1 VLVAIQSLTTIKPFL
16 TILSFIFLIVTKSIS
31 QNFTLVSQNKA
42 DQKDTGLL
50 YHYIDKQSGFM
61 GADLYIWTNGKFTY
75 RSYTDLAYWISAGT
89 WSINDKWFLFS
100 SNLKNMLGVNISY
113 LTRQTE
119 EKETSRFAIIKD
131 LAGREYP
138 HGAIHVNHDSIMC
151 FYGDLECFGSYRSID
166 SIKVTIT
173 DDVNSTWT
181 KVDPTKGIIQIVL
194 QTNIDLEHYFPFNVK
209 LKREGNK
216 LKPVSD

>member
-1 VLVAIQSLTTIKPFL
+1 
-16 TILSFIFLIVTKSIS
+16 
-31 QNFTLVSQNKA
+31 
-42 DQKDTGLL
+42 
-50 YHYIDKQSGFM
+50 
-61 GADLYIWTNGKFTY
+61 
-75 RSYTDLAYWISAGT
+75 
-89 WSINDKWFLFS
+89 
-100 SNLKNMLGVNISY
+100 
-113 LTRQTE
+113 
-119 EKETSRFAIIKD
+119 
-131 LAGREYP
+131 
-138 HGAIHVNHDSIMC
+138 MC